1 MEYFTKLRPIQNLY
15 SHVNVQKHIR
25 ILGNN
30 VWRTSNSVNL
40 FNTDLEK
47 VNTTEHWAKKQA

>member
-1 MEYFTKLRPIQNLY
+1 MEYFTKLRPIQNLF

-30 VWRTSNSVNL
+30 VWRASNSVNT
-40 FNTDLEK
+40 TDK
-47 VNTTEHWAKKQA
+47 